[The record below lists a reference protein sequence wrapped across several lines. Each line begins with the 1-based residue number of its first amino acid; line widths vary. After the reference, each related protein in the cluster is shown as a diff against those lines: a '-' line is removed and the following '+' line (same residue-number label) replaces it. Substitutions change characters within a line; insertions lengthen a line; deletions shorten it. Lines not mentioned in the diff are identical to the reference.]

1 MPRAKEFEPE
11 AALQSAMELFW
22 SRGYEAT
29 SVRDLLGG
37 MGIGRGSFY
46 DTFGDK
52 RTLFLA
58 ALDRFERTRT
68 AWVLEALEGSE
79 SPLETIRYVFERSV
93 DNLVG
98 FEPRR
103 GCLLA
108 NSAVELAPHDPEVAE
123 RISRYLRRT
132 EDAFEKA
139 LGRARSAGDL
149 PEHKDPRALARFLV
163 SNLHGLRVLARA
175 GAARETLEDT
185 VRVTLGALDHR
196 GTDRVYHRAPGYPGD
211 RRRNVRGSP

>member
-11 AALQSAMELFW
+11 AAMQSAMELFW
-22 SRGYEAT
+22 QKGYEAT
-29 SVRDLLGG
+29 SMRDLLGG

-58 ALDRFERTRT
+58 TLDHFEQTRT
-68 AWVLEALEGSE
+68 AWVLEVLEESE

-108 NSAVELAPHDPEVAE
+108 NTAVELAPHDPEVAE
-123 RISRYLRRT
+123 RISRYVRRT

-139 LGRARSAGDL
+139 LQRARRAGDV
-149 PEHKDPRALARFLV
+149 PEHKVPRALARFLV
-163 SNLHGLRVLARA
+163 NNLHGLRVMARS
-175 GAARETLEDT
+175 GADRETLEDT
-185 VRVTLGALDHR
+185 VGLVLDALR
-196 GTDRVYHRAPGYPGD
+196 
-211 RRRNVRGSP
+211 